1 MANENQPSR
10 KEQLLDQLL
19 EKDPEI
25 RDQTLKAL
33 QKLNPETVLPEVR
46 ADEKI
51 EKAYKKAKDDAL
63 AEFDAKQKQRDFEA
77 GVKADRDTAVKRF
90 GLSEEEVGKV
100 EKLMTERKIG
110 TYEAAADYFRLMTK
124 PAEPTPTAL
133 LDTSFQLPDRK
144 EMADLWKDPRAWSL
158 REAGKALNEIR
169 AKRGHE

>member
-1 MANENQPSR
+1 MAETQPSR

-46 ADEKI
+46 ADAKI
-51 EKAYKKAKDDAL
+51 SDAFTRAKKEAL
-63 AEFDAKQKQRDFEA
+63 EEFDAKQRQREFEA
-77 GVKADRDTAVKRF
+77 GVKADRENAIKRF
-90 GLSEEEVGKV
+90 SLTDEEVGKV

-110 TYEAAADYFRLMTK
+110 TYEAAADYYKLMTK
-124 PAEPTPTAL
+124 PAEPAPQSL
-133 LDTSFQLPDRK
+133 VDTSFQLPDRK
-144 EMADLWKDPRAWSL
+144 EMADLWKDPRGWSL

-169 AKRGHE
+169 AKRGNE